1 MDRCYTCQ
9 SYVALR
15 FGTAIIIYVSP
26 VRSVV
31 LLTRRHVMGF
41 FDDKSERVME
51 VLNVVNALYPWL
63 QSRDT
68 ETFKSY
74 VKKKNQL
81 VRHDQS

>member
-1 MDRCYTCQ
+1 MLHV
-9 SYVALR
+9 SILR
-15 FGTAIIIYVSP
+15 GIAFRNSDNNLRVPGSLRGPPHTTPRY
-26 VRSVV
+26 
-31 LLTRRHVMGF
+31 GF